1 MVPSTHSDLDA
12 PTVRTVRTVDTE
24 EALRE
29 VRSYQAAML
38 ARGAGSTSNVPMAT
52 IPERR
57 GTTTTQPSTSRR
69 STMSNNSITGPDSE
83 IASVGDE
90 EDMSGDWESE
100 QSDAESDDDAENQL
114 VLRNSIGAHQ
124 WNLTRITD
132 PAATTVDNLLHK
144 FTTLS
149 DSQIQASSLPL
160 HVASRPDTAMGES
173 EGIPETSHDHAE
185 DRPASIDVESHVSSH
200 ISDAE
205 SESEQEPEIRGRHRP
220 SSSPTKERHQAGHNR
235 ASHGHRGYHQRPRHH
250 TERRETQQPQHL
262 PHQSRNHAPHPQR
275 FSHSNSYAPESNPF
289 HPFYQNP
296 LNNPPVG
303 SSYAAPPNWESHFN
317 PPFQPYGHVIHRS
330 LSPLRRRGRSWSPQ
344 RATATPPAPPPPLP
358 VNEPTAEEKLKKMEQ
373 RAQDERL
380 KKLEGYVQETREQQ
394 LQEEARESAT
404 AAKEEACER
413 KKRDEEIQASLAELT
428 SRQKED
434 EAKRMQ
440 EQLLAALDARR
451 EEAEVKAASERERYL
466 KLETQHKDDIER
478 RVTEALA
485 RTKEVF
491 EKEITDLKD
500 MAREAKASARAAM
513 RSKKLAEAESA
524 KRARDAVRKTAEQE
538 KGKLIED
545 HREAL
550 SYSQERLLE
559 VEQAKAVAEALLFEQ
574 RATPTR
580 QLRLED
586 GDRRMELIEAQHGT
600 SEPLANTNFLA
611 SSFFQDRKASG
622 FFSKPG
628 RLPARPRTQRP
639 VKGMLSLSSEESEE
653 ERRVRETSLLSGKT
667 VVLLPP
673 AENTSES
680 DLLEI
685 RTAIIE
691 SGLSPA
697 NSLIASKG
705 RRARRGKGI
714 TATFRWN
721 SSLPTESQLLLT
733 LKENGWKPVY
743 RRKTGKHLPD

>member
-1 MVPSTHSDLDA
+1 
-12 PTVRTVRTVDTE
+12 
-24 EALRE
+24 
-29 VRSYQAAML
+29 
-38 ARGAGSTSNVPMAT
+38 
-52 IPERR
+52 
-57 GTTTTQPSTSRR
+57 
-69 STMSNNSITGPDSE
+69 
-83 IASVGDE
+83 
-90 EDMSGDWESE
+90 
-100 QSDAESDDDAENQL
+100 
-114 VLRNSIGAHQ
+114 
-124 WNLTRITD
+124 
-132 PAATTVDNLLHK
+132 
-144 FTTLS
+144 
-149 DSQIQASSLPL
+149 
-160 HVASRPDTAMGES
+160 
-173 EGIPETSHDHAE
+173 
-185 DRPASIDVESHVSSH
+185 
-200 ISDAE
+200 
-205 SESEQEPEIRGRHRP
+205 
-220 SSSPTKERHQAGHNR
+220 
-235 ASHGHRGYHQRPRHH
+235 
-250 TERRETQQPQHL
+250 
-262 PHQSRNHAPHPQR
+262 
-275 FSHSNSYAPESNPF
+275 
-289 HPFYQNP
+289 
-296 LNNPPVG
+296 
-303 SSYAAPPNWESHFN
+303 
-317 PPFQPYGHVIHRS
+317 
-330 LSPLRRRGRSWSPQ
+330 
-344 RATATPPAPPPPLP
+344 
-358 VNEPTAEEKLKKMEQ
+358 MEQ

-491 EKEITDLKD
+491 QKEITDLKD
-500 MAREAKASARAAM
+500 MVREAKASARAAM

-685 RTAIIE
+685 RTAISE